1 MRKGEKVGKV
11 QFAVKQTKQKSFD
24 EVTEEYIKICKRKNL
39 SETTIK
45 GYRYSCK
52 YFMDFNENNY
62 ITKNSVNNYVDY
74 LESKNTNIATIN
86 SYIRKLSPLF
96 KYAYEM
102 GYYPKVDINF
112 IKYQKRAKDIYTKEE
127 LNKLLQKPKKK
138 TFVNIRNWTMAWT
151 FASTGIR
158 RNELQHLRICNVDLL
173 NRTLLLNKTKNKN
186 YRYIPISSGL
196 YEVLLEYMELREGEK
211 DDYLFCTV
219 YNTKMATSSINK
231 EMELYNSMQGVSTT
245 GIHRYRHTFIT
256 NAVNNNVNILLLKKI
271 TGHSS
276 TTTLSGYY
284 NAKINDAL
292 EIIDTIAPKGLKKS
306 RKNILK
312 NR

>member
-1 MRKGEKVGKV
+1 MKKGEKVGKV
-11 QFAVKQTKQKSFD
+11 QFTVKQKKQKPFN

-52 YFMDFNENNY
+52 YFMAFNENNY

-96 KYAYEM
+96 RYAYEM
-102 GYYPKVDINF
+102 GYYPKVEVNF
-112 IKYQKRAKDIYTKEE
+112 IKYQKQAKDIYTKEE
-127 LNKLLQKPKKK
+127 LNKLLQKPRKK
-138 TFVNIRNWTMAWT
+138 TFVNIRNWAMAWT

-158 RNELQHLRICNVDLL
+158 RNELQHLRICNIDLL

-186 YRYIPISSGL
+186 YRYIPISSSL
-196 YEVLLEYMELREGEK
+196 YDVLLEYMELRQGEK
-211 DDYLFCTV
+211 EDYLFCTV

-231 EMELYNSMQGVSTT
+231 EMELYNAMQGVVTT

-284 NAKINDAL
+284 NAKVNDAL
-292 EIIDTIAPKGLKKS
+292 EIIDTIAPKGLKQS
-306 RKNILK
+306 RKSMFK
-312 NR
+312 K